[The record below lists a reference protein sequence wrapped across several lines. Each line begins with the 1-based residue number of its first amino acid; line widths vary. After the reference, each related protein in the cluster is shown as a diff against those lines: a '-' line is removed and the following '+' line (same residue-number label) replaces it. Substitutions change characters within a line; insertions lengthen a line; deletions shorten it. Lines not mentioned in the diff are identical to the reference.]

1 MGGAEGGKAIGRLTP
16 KMAQRPRA
24 SDAARRFV
32 AGDGRAR
39 ESDSQLTAGWPA
51 ACVAARGQVARVAN
65 IPAHRAARISQHRA
79 HSCPQ
84 ESLYLSACPA

>member
-1 MGGAEGGKAIGRLTP
+1 MGGADGGKAIGRLTP

-24 SDAARRFV
+24 SDAVRRFV

-39 ESDSQLTAGWPA
+39 KAEAPRQPSLRRGA
-51 ACVAARGQVARVAN
+51 AAVAARVAYFLRT
-65 IPAHRAARISQHRA
+65 ARHAISQHRA